1 MHFALQWLLLGD
13 EKSKAKEA
21 AWAEKALNRKGV
33 RVHGRSA
40 LINGLMTQRL
50 DQDADVLLET

>member
-13 EKSKAKEA
+13 EKSRVKES
-21 AWAEKALNRKGV
+21 AWAHKAVNKKGV
-33 RVHGRSA
+33 KLHGRSA

-50 DQDADVLLET
+50 DQDADVLFKT